1 MVGCKSINKTL
12 FVVIDRSNIEI
23 LIKFASLI
31 IQDNIDMEPLHKLFI
46 YRKKLIK
53 PYIELSLKWMD
64 GITYVMSAL
73 LIFTLVYEHGFLIS
87 FGEMELINKV
97 YHAGWIVFLVDVSLH
112 ILLNYSDTR
121 RKYRGLT
128 WVLSLMLYLTLVP
141 VIFHEPEIEGAVHD
155 FWAFFHSRLYHVV
168 LLTLLSL
175 LQLSSGIVRLLG
187 KRTNPSL
194 IFASSFLIFILIGA
208 ALLML
213 PRATYHGI
221 SFVDALFTATS
232 ATCVTGLVSVDV
244 PSTFTPEGL
253 FIIIMLIQIGG
264 LGVMTLTSFFAMFF
278 MGNTSLYN
286 QLAVRDMVSS
296 QSLSCLLSTLLYI
309 LGFTLVIEAVGMGVI
324 FFSVHGTLGMD
335 LEEELAFSAFHS
347 ISAFCNAG
355 FSTLPGNLGNE
366 MVLHNH
372 NLLYITVSFLIILG
386 GIGFPI
392 LVNLY
397 ETVSYEVR
405 RLYHLYIKKNK
416 RIIRRIHLYN
426 LNTRIVL
433 IMTTILLVAGTV
445 AIVVF
450 EWNNAFAGMSADD
463 KWVQGFFNATCPR
476 TAGFSSVSMT
486 TFSVQTLLL
495 MVVLMMIGGGTQSTA
510 GGVKVNV
517 FAVVMLNLRAILIGT
532 DKVTIFNR
540 ELSQDSIR
548 RSNATLI
555 LYLLIV
561 FAGIFCLSMLEPQVS
576 LMALVF
582 ECTSALSTVGSSL
595 DLTPTLGSDSK
606 LIVIVLMFVGRVGVL
621 TLMSSL
627 VKQKKVTKYRYPSD
641 NIIIN

>member
-1 MVGCKSINKTL
+1 
-12 FVVIDRSNIEI
+12 
-23 LIKFASLI
+23 
-31 IQDNIDMEPLHKLFI
+31 MESLHKLFI
-46 YRKKLIK
+46 YRRKLVR
-53 PYIELSLKWMD
+53 PYIELLLKWMD
-64 GITYVMSAL
+64 GVTYVMSVV

-87 FGEMELINKV
+87 SAELLLINRL
-97 YHAGWIVFLVDVSLH
+97 YHAVWIVFLTNTSLH

-121 RKYRGLT
+121 RQYRGLT
-128 WVLSLMLYLTLVP
+128 WIVSLMLYLTLVP
-141 VIFHEPEIEGAVHD
+141 VIFHEPEVPGGVHD

-168 LLTLLSL
+168 LLAVLSL

-194 IFASSFLIFILIGA
+194 IFASSFLIFILIGS

-221 SFVDALFTATS
+221 SFIDALFTATS
-232 ATCVTGLVSVDV
+232 ATCVTGLVTVDV
-244 PSTFTPEGL
+244 SSTFTPEGV

-286 QLAVRDMVSS
+286 QLVVRDMVSS
-296 QSLSCLLSTLLYI
+296 QSLTSLLSTLLYI
-309 LGFTLVIEAVGMGVI
+309 LGFTLVIEAIGMGVI
-324 FFSVHGTLGMD
+324 FWSIHGTLGMKI
-335 LEEELAFSAFHS
+335 EEEMAFSAFHS

-366 MVLHNH
+366 AVMRHH
-372 NLLYITVSFLIILG
+372 NLLYVALSFLVILG

-397 ETVSYEVR
+397 QTVAYEVK
-405 RLYHLYIKKNK
+405 RLYHRYIKRNK
-416 RIIRRIHLYN
+416 RAVRKIHLYN

-433 IMTTILLVAGTV
+433 IMTAILLLAGTV
-445 AIVVF
+445 AIVIF
-450 EWNNAFAGMSADD
+450 EWNHAFAGMTPED
-463 KWVQGFFNATCPR
+463 KWVQAFFNATCPR
-476 TAGFSSVSMT
+476 TAGFSSVGMT

-517 FAVVMLNLRAILIGT
+517 FAVVMLNLRTILTGA
-532 DKVTIFNR
+532 DRVTIFNR
-540 ELSQDSIR
+540 ELSHDSIR

-561 FAGIFCLSMLEPQVS
+561 FAGIFTLSLLEPETSV
-576 LMALVF
+576 MALVF

-606 LIVIVLMFVGRVGVL
+606 AVVIVLMFVGRVGVL

-627 VKQKKVTKYRYPSD
+627 IKQQKLTKYRYPSD

>member
-1 MVGCKSINKTL
+1 
-12 FVVIDRSNIEI
+12 
-23 LIKFASLI
+23 
-31 IQDNIDMEPLHKLFI
+31 MERLHKLFI
-46 YRKKLIK
+46 YRKKLVR
-53 PYIELSLKWMD
+53 PYIEQLLKWMD
-64 GITYVMSAL
+64 VITYVMSAL
-73 LIFTLVYEHGFLIS
+73 LIMTLVYEHGFLIS
-87 FGEMELINKV
+87 FQEIEVINRL
-97 YHAGWIVFLVDVSLH
+97 YHIVWIVFLPDTTLH
-112 ILLNYSDTR
+112 LLLNYSDTR
-121 RKYRGLT
+121 RKYRGLA
-128 WVLSLMLYLTLVP
+128 WLLSVMLYFTLIP
-141 VIFHEPEIEGAVHD
+141 VVFHEPEVQGGIHT
-155 FWAFFHSRLYHVV
+155 FWAFFNSRLYHVV

-175 LQLSSGIVRLLG
+175 LQLSNGIVRLLG
-187 KRTNPSL
+187 RRTNPSL
-194 IFASSFLIFILIGA
+194 IFASSFLIFIFIGA

-221 SFVDALFTATS
+221 SFIDALFTATS

-244 PSTFTPEGL
+244 SSTFTPEGL

-286 QLAVRDMVSS
+286 QLVVRDMVSS
-296 QSLSCLLSTLLYI
+296 QSLSSLLSTLLYI
-309 LGFTLVIEAVGMGVI
+309 LGFTLVIEAAGMGII
-324 FFSVHGTLGMD
+324 FLNIHGTMD
-335 LEEELAFSAFHS
+335 MTVREELAFSVFHS

-355 FSTLPGNLGNE
+355 FSTLPGNLGKE
-366 MVLHNH
+366 MVMHGHNTI
-372 NLLYITVSFLIILG
+372 YITISFLIILG

-397 ETVSYEVR
+397 ETVAYEAKR
-405 RLYHLYIKKNK
+405 IYHRYIKGNK
-416 RIIRRIHLYN
+416 RTLRKIHLYN

-433 IMTTILLVAGTV
+433 IMTAILLIVGTV
-445 AIVVF
+445 AIVAL
-450 EWNNAFAGMSADD
+450 EWNNAFAGMSATD

-476 TAGFSSVSMT
+476 TAGFSSVGMT
-486 TFSVQTLLL
+486 TFSMQTLLL
-495 MVVLMMIGGGTQSTA
+495 MVILMMIGGGTQSTA

-517 FAVVMLNLRAILIGT
+517 FAVVMLNLRAILIGA

-540 ELSQDSIR
+540 ELSHDSIR

-561 FAGIFCLSMLEPQVS
+561 FAGIFTLSLLEPQASV
-576 LMALVF
+576 MALVF

-621 TLMSSL
+621 TLMSSII
-627 VKQKKVTKYRYPSD
+627 KQKKITKYRYPSD

>member
-1 MVGCKSINKTL
+1 
-12 FVVIDRSNIEI
+12 
-23 LIKFASLI
+23 
-31 IQDNIDMEPLHKLFI
+31 MERLHKLFI
-46 YRKKLIK
+46 YRKKLVR
-53 PYIELSLKWMD
+53 PYIEQLLKWMD
-64 GITYVMSAL
+64 VITYVMSAL
-73 LIFTLVYEHGFLIS
+73 LIMTLVYEHGFLIS
-87 FGEMELINKV
+87 FQEIEVINRL
-97 YHAGWIVFLVDVSLH
+97 YHIVWIVFLTDTTLH
-112 ILLNYSDTR
+112 LLLNYSDTR
-121 RKYRGLT
+121 RKYRGLA
-128 WVLSLMLYLTLVP
+128 WLLSVMLYFTLVP
-141 VIFHEPEIEGAVHD
+141 VVFHEPEVQGGIHT
-155 FWAFFHSRLYHVV
+155 FWAFFNSRLYHVV

-175 LQLSSGIVRLLG
+175 LQLSNGIVRLLG
-187 KRTNPSL
+187 RRTNPSL

-221 SFVDALFTATS
+221 SFIDALFTATS

-244 PSTFTPEGL
+244 SSTFTPEGL

-286 QLAVRDMVSS
+286 QLVVRDMVSS
-296 QSLSCLLSTLLYI
+296 QSLSSLLSTLLYI
-309 LGFTLVIEAVGMGVI
+309 LGFTLVIEAAGMGII
-324 FFSVHGTLGMD
+324 FLNIHGTMD
-335 LEEELAFSAFHS
+335 MTVREELAFSVFHS

-355 FSTLPGNLGNE
+355 FSTLPGTLGNE
-366 MVLHNH
+366 MVMHGHNTI
-372 NLLYITVSFLIILG
+372 YITISFLIILG

-397 ETVSYEVR
+397 ETVAYEAKR
-405 RLYHLYIKKNK
+405 IYHRYIKGNK
-416 RIIRRIHLYN
+416 RTLRKIHLYN

-433 IMTTILLVAGTV
+433 IMTAILLIVGTV
-445 AIVVF
+445 AIVAL
-450 EWNNAFAGMSADD
+450 EWNNAFAGMSATD

-476 TAGFSSVSMT
+476 TAGFSSVGMT
-486 TFSVQTLLL
+486 TFSMQTLLL
-495 MVVLMMIGGGTQSTA
+495 MVILMMIGGGTQSTA

-517 FAVVMLNLRAILIGT
+517 FAVVMLNLRAILIGA

-540 ELSQDSIR
+540 ELSHDSIR

-561 FAGIFCLSMLEPQVS
+561 FAGIFTLSLLEPQASV
-576 LMALVF
+576 MALVF

-606 LIVIVLMFVGRVGVL
+606 LIGIVLMFVGRVGVL
-621 TLMSSL
+621 TLMSSII
-627 VKQKKVTKYRYPSD
+627 KQKKITKYRYPSD